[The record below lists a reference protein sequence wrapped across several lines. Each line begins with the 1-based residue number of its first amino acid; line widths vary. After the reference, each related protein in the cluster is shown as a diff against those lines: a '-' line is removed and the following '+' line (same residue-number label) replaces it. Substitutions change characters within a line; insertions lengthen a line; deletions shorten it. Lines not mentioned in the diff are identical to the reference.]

1 MGDYILDVP
10 SIAMCSYSKG
20 SEESGLYV
28 SVLSSHAKYFRK
40 KRKESLTCIDI
51 EYHDWVLEVKFLLIV
66 N

>member
-28 SVLSSHAKYFRK
+28 SVLSSHARYILESFLS
-40 KRKESLTCIDI
+40 KEKS
-51 EYHDWVLEVKFLLIV
+51 H
-66 N
+66 